1 MASMNELPL
10 TGSLCLRTDFWD
22 HHGAKIATHYK
33 EMYGEMLFRRPNKTI
48 WERDYRF
55 FAAFLSEMDLGN
67 ANSREA

>member
-1 MASMNELPL
+1 MASMNELPV

-48 WERDYRF
+48 
-55 FAAFLSEMDLGN
+55 
-67 ANSREA
+67 